1 MSEDLETR
9 VQSCCARIFPGK
21 QDACIKDLVSIASGW
36 EHEMYAF
43 DLEHGP
49 TGERHRDALV
59 LRIYPGDYAEAKSER
74 EFYGMRKLYEAGY
87 PVPYVYALE
96 PAGASFS
103 QPAVIMERIDGR
115 TLGPLMVDV
124 PEANRRQ
131 LRTLACELLARLH
144 RLDWR
149 PFADDP
155 GNDQPPGPFAF
166 VDMYLTSERE
176 VLQQYSLTGFLPILE
191 WLAARRGDVA
201 CTQPAVV
208 HGDFH
213 PQNILVRDDGSA
225 VVIDWTGLHVS
236 DARVDLGWLLML
248 SRSHAGTERRDQWLD
263 EYERVSGT
271 RAQEVEWFET
281 LACVWRLRVVVRAL
295 AHGPEKSGLRPAA
308 RTMIEQH
315 LDALRRVRDFLL
327 QTTGV
332 SVPEVEA
339 LLAPAA

>member
-1 MSEDLETR
+1 MTEDLETR
-9 VQSCCARIFPGK
+9 VQSCCARIFPSK

-59 LRIYPGDYAEAKSER
+59 LRMYPGDYAQAKSER

-87 PVPYVYALE
+87 PVPYLYALE

-103 QPAVIMERIDGR
+103 QPVVIMERIDGR
-115 TLGPLMVDV
+115 SMGPLMIDL
-124 PEANRRQ
+124 PEAERGQ
-131 LRTLACELLARLH
+131 LRSVACELLARLH

-155 GNDQPPGPFAF
+155 APGPYAF
-166 VDMYLTSERE
+166 VDMYLAAERG
-176 VLQQYSLTGFLPILE
+176 VLQQRSLTGFLPILD
-191 WLAARRGDVA
+191 WLAARRDAVA
-201 CTQPAVV
+201 CTRPSVV
-208 HGDFH
+208 HGDFQAH
-213 PQNILVRDDGSA
+213 NILVRDDGSA

-248 SRSHAGTERRDQWLD
+248 SRSHAGTERRDQWLH

-271 RAQEVEWFET
+271 HVQQMEWFET
-281 LACVWRLRVVVRAL
+281 LAGVWRLRVAVRAL
-295 AHGPEKSGLRPAA
+295 AHGPEKAGLRTTA
-308 RTMIEQH
+308 RAMIEQH
-315 LDALRRVRDFLL
+315 IDAFRRVRDLLL

-339 LLAPAA
+339 LLAPAS